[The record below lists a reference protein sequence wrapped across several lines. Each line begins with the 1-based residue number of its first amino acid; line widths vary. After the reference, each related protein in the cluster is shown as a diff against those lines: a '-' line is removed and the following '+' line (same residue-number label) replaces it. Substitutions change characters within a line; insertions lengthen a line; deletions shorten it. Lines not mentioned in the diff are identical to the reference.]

1 MVGQGSVGRG
11 GVVQL
16 VLGQLVFGQLM
27 FGQLM
32 LVQLVL
38 VQLVLVQLVFGQ
50 GPGKAVKSGGP
61 KGVKAR
67 KPSLKPLKMLRAQG
81 VQAALAVGPDRDDAG
96 FVQDGQM
103 A

>member
-16 VLGQLVFGQLM
+16 VLGQLVFGQLV
-27 FGQLM
+27 
-32 LVQLVL
+32 LVQLVFGKL
-38 VQLVLVQLVFGQ
+38 MFGQLVLVQLVFGQ
-50 GPGKAVKSGGP
+50 GPGEAVKSGGP

>member
-32 LVQLVL
+32 L